1 MTVLSTNLM
10 AFDRLRSRVV
20 KDIEDDSMDW
30 EIIPDF
36 DINQHVHEIQVD
48 SEKELHE
55 YIESLLGKEMD
66 KTQPLWNF
74 HYIENKGKGKSATIL
89 NIHHGNSLISLF
101 FLLIFFFFQITFLE
115 ISCVKIFILAFFQI
129 HIFFYDSCGRWIVI
143 DSNWIIYVYR

>member
-101 FLLIFFFFQITFLE
+101 FLLIFLFFPNYF
-115 ISCVKIFILAFFQI
+115 S
-129 HIFFYDSCGRWIVI
+129 
-143 DSNWIIYVYR
+143 